1 MALPNLN
8 SILDLQQCDVRLR
21 GLEMRLKMIP
31 KELDAI
37 IALRDKLNGATTA
50 AAEKVKKAELA
61 IKADESRI
69 QALNAESEKLR
80 QQSALVKKNTEYQA
94 LLATVA
100 QNKEKIGKIEE
111 SLLIR
116 FDEVEELKKD
126 AEKVKRANA
135 VELRSARAEFEELLA
150 FSKTCKEEIE
160 KLKASRPAL
169 AANVSSELL
178 SRYERI
184 LKGRDSGNPVV
195 KVENNCCGHCHM
207 KVTLQ
212 TLNQLSKGDLES
224 CDNCQH
230 ILYME

>member
-1 MALPNLN
+1 MTLSTLS
-8 SILDLQQCDVRLR
+8 SILALQQCDMRLR
-21 GLEMRLKMIP
+21 DLEMRLKMIP

-37 IALRDKLNGATTA
+37 IALRDKLNGETTA

-61 IKADESRI
+61 IKSDESRI
-69 QALNAESEKLR
+69 QALNAESQKLQ

-94 LLATVA
+94 LLATIA
-100 QNKEKIGKIEE
+100 QNKEKIGQIEE
-111 SLLIR
+111 NLLIR
-116 FDEVEELKKD
+116 FDEVEELKKEAD
-126 AEKVKRANA
+126 KVKRANA
-135 VELRSARAEFEELLA
+135 VELRSARTEFEELLA

-160 KLKASRPAL
+160 KLKSSRPAL
-169 AANVSSELL
+169 AGNVQPELL

-184 LKGRDSGNPVV
+184 LKGRDSGSPVV

-212 TLNQLSKGDLES
+212 TLNQLSKGEIEN